1 MQEVSDDSDVRL
13 MFVRDIAVVLAN
25 THTRYCLLT
34 TQADDDTNAMVV
46 KTYGAGDY
54 FGELALMTNQPRAAT
69 VRATGNDGAR
79 CLKLQRATFDK
90 FAQGCKAILDERA
103 KMYREEKERQKA
115 EREAERARVRAE
127 REAERARKAEERE
140 EEKRKRER
148 EREEQRLAREAAKAA
163 RGVEKAEQAAEKK
176 ATEVAAAVA
185 EAAPAADAQEEEA
198 GGGTTDD
205 SQPEDLSLP
214 QQGWAGGNLGA
225 GLGLDQDFTRRV
237 KITKSFTQLRET
249 FHEDD
254 MSTPVKV
261 PAQTQA
267 REPATVAAVIA
278 SRDEISVQDMVA
290 ATREQQ
296 RKDREAERER
306 AKAEREAERARV
318 KAQRDAEKSARDAKR
333 AEEKRRRE
341 EDQEAA
347 RLAKEAQ
354 RAATPITIDE
364 RVAKEK
370 REKYEASD
378 EYKQIQRSLEEEEAN
393 IDLSESHQLS
403 EHDVSEQRAAAA
415 SSVASVIA
423 AWIAEVC
430 RPLHQ
435 CIGKC
440 SDSRVRWLLCCAD
453 HWAPCKRRT

>member
-69 VRATGNDGAR
+69 VRAIGNDGAR

-185 EAAPAADAQEEEA
+185 EAAPVADAQEEEA

-205 SQPEDLSLP
+205 SQPEDSDLDSEPEDPSLALEFDEVEP
-214 QQGWAGGNLGA
+214 SQEGTQAYRSLNKAVIREGVESDSPKVGNLEPGEVFNVLEMKEMPDGA
-225 GLGLDQDFTRRV
+225 RRV
-237 KITKSFTQLRET
+237 RMERGWVSVTAKSGKSLL
-249 FHEDD
+249 
-254 MSTPVKV
+254 V
-261 PAQTQA
+261 
-267 REPATVAAVIA
+267 
-278 SRDEISVQDMVA
+278 DESSVQKFLRTVPLL
-290 ATREQQ
+290 QQ
-296 RKDREAERER
+296 LSDKDRAGIADVLEVEEFVEGMFIVVQGEEGDSMYFLEAGS
-306 AKAEREAERARV
+306 AQAEV
-318 KAQRDAEKSARDAKR
+318 
-333 AEEKRRRE
+333 
-341 EDQEAA
+341 
-347 RLAKEAQ
+347 
-354 RAATPITIDE
+354 
-364 RVAKEK
+364 V
-370 REKYEASD
+370 ASD
-378 EYKQIQRSLEEEEAN
+378 E
-393 IDLSESHQLS
+393 
-403 EHDVSEQRAAAA
+403 VSALRCLGA
-415 SSVASVIA
+415 IA
-423 AWIAEVC
+423 TVLGLTC
-430 RPLHQ
+430 Q
-435 CIGKC
+435 
-440 SDSRVRWLLCCAD
+440 
-453 HWAPCKRRT
+453 